1 MKPCYNPSMPLSPSF
16 DEEIAK
22 LNPKQREVVETI
34 DGPLLVVAG
43 PGTGKTQVLALRV
56 ANILRRGDVAPS
68 NILCLTFTENG
79 AVNMRE
85 RLSRYIGQD
94 AYRVGIFT
102 FHGFANTVITR
113 FPEFFFRAATYTQ
126 ATDIDRMMI
135 LEEIFRSLPHDHPL
149 QSFHPKSGFVYLNS
163 VSQRIEH
170 LKRGGYTPEE
180 YSERVEHYAKEY
192 PAVNSIL
199 ADWPKE
205 RASVKRIETLEPIL
219 RGLRDL
225 ESETGVYLAGE
236 LARAISIAV
245 EEGKMEAVTKWKSK
259 FTVKE
264 DDELILKD
272 WRDLAKIRAVAELYG
287 AYVRTMHDRGLYDYD
302 DMILEVARALE
313 ENNAL
318 RSELEEQYQFV
329 LIDEF
334 QDTNEAQM
342 RIVRALT
349 THPVHEGRPNI
360 MVVGDDDQAIYK
372 FQGAEV
378 SNIVRFRH
386 GLYRDVSTVVLDT
399 NYRSRQ
405 DILDYARKVV
415 VQGEDRLEK
424 HYDDIGKVL
433 RQGNASIEEGGLIV
447 SSYASDVEEYARVA
461 GKVRALVD
469 EGMQPEE
476 IAILS
481 RGHKELKALLPYLD
495 RANIPYE
502 YSKKANVFD
511 EAHVRELVTIAEYL
525 ASLFGA
531 GERKDDLLP
540 EILSF
545 PYWNIPRATLFEIAL
560 SAKDGHR
567 SWAATIAEHNGREVR
582 RVHELLAE
590 LAGEHAHPLEHVFE
604 HYMNVSGFK
613 EYYFGEQVLKERPV
627 SYVHFLAALKT
638 FIESLR
644 EWRAEETI
652 TVADVGPFVTAH
664 RTHGIALLSE
674 SPFVKADHAVQVMTA
689 HAAKGLEF
697 GAVFIISAHDDLW
710 TRRGRANNARVPAP
724 LLPRIAPAGDTED
737 DFIRLLYVALTR
749 AKHSLYI
756 SGHRDLV
763 RYLEPSASSFAAEAA
778 EEELDLAAHES
789 ALALV
794 ALPYHEDEWAIL
806 RRLVAS
812 YRMSPTHLG
821 NFCNVAEGGPVYFV
835 KQNLLQF
842 PQPKHVSAVFGSAI
856 HAAIEEMIRYPK
868 WNAGERPSL
877 SRVLQIFRSELA
889 KGRLLPSDRIKQERR
904 GVDLLTKYYTLK
916 GESFLPEDEVEVN
929 MHGEGVVI
937 DGAVLTG
944 KLDLLRVLDGA
955 YVVRDWKTGN
965 AITSWDIK
973 GKDPHEKI
981 KLHHYKQQLIFY
993 KILLEHSTHY
1003 RLPVASLELEFVE
1016 QILERDDVTPLAFC
1030 PSDEEISRLK
1040 LLIVAV
1046 YRKITT
1052 PDFPDTSAYP
1062 PTLEGIIAFED
1073 DLIAGVI

>member
-1 MKPCYNPSMPLSPSF
+1 MPISPSF
-16 DEEIAK
+16 DEEITK
-22 LNPKQREVVETI
+22 LNPKQREVVDAI

-102 FHGFANTVITR
+102 FHGFANSIITR
-113 FPEFFFRAATYTQ
+113 YPEFFFRAATYAQ
-126 ATDIDRMMI
+126 ATDLDRAMI
-135 LEEIFRSLPHDHPL
+135 LEEIFRSLPYDHPL
-149 QSFHPKSGFVYLNS
+149 QGFHPKNGFVYLNS

-180 YSERVEHYAKEY
+180 YAASVERYAGEY
-192 PAVNSIL
+192 PAVNAIL
-199 ADWPKE
+199 SEWPKE
-205 RASVKRIETLEPIL
+205 RASIKRIDSLDPIL

-225 ESETGVYLAGE
+225 GSETGAYLAGE
-236 LARAISIAV
+236 LARAISLAV

-264 DDELILKD
+264 GDEIILKD

-287 AYVRTMHDRGLYDYD
+287 TYVRTMHDRGLYDYD

-313 ENNAL
+313 DNATL
-318 RSELEEQYQFV
+318 RSELEEQYQFT

-334 QDTNEAQM
+334 QDTNDAQM

-360 MVVGDDDQAIYK
+360 MVVGDDDQAVYK

-378 SNIVRFRH
+378 SNIVRFRR
-386 GLYRDVSTVVLDT
+386 GLYRDVTTVVLDT
-399 NYRSRQ
+399 NYRSHQ

-415 VQGEDRLEK
+415 VQGEDRLER
-424 HYDDIGKVL
+424 HYDDISKVL
-433 RQGNASIEEGGLIV
+433 RQGNSAIQKGSLFV
-447 SSYASDVEEYARVA
+447 TSCSSDVEEYARVA
-461 GKVRALVD
+461 GKVRELIDGGTPPEDIAL
-469 EGMQPEE
+469 
-476 IAILS
+476 LS
-481 RGHKELKALLPYLD
+481 RGHREIKALLPYLD
-495 RANIPYE
+495 RVGIPYE
-502 YSKKANVFD
+502 YSKKTNVFD
-511 EAHVRELVTIAEYL
+511 EAHVRELIILAEYL

-531 GERKDDLLP
+531 GDRKDELLP

-545 PYWNIPRATLFEIAL
+545 PYWNIPRATLFDIAVT
-560 SAKDGHR
+560 SKDSR
-567 SWAATIAEHNGREVR
+567 RTWSATIADHPSKEVK
-582 RVHELLAE
+582 RVHEILAD
-590 LAGEHAHPLEHVFE
+590 LSGEHTHPLEHVFE
-604 HYMNVSGFK
+604 HYMNASGFK
-613 EYYFGEQVLKERPV
+613 EYYFGAQVMKEHPV

-638 FIESLR
+638 FLSALR

-652 TVADVGPFVTAH
+652 TVQDVAPFVAAH
-664 RTHGIALLSE
+664 RTHGITLACE

-697 GAVFIISAHDDLW
+697 ATVFIVSAHDDIW
-710 TRRGRANNARVPAP
+710 TRRGRTNNARVPAP

-749 AKHSLYI
+749 AKHSLYV
-756 SGHRDLV
+756 SGHKDLV
-763 RYLEPSASSFAAEAA
+763 RYLDSATPSGSVLFSDDD
-778 EEELDLAAHES
+778 ELDVSAHES

-794 ALPYHEDEWAIL
+794 ALPYHEDEWAIV

-821 NFCNVAEGGPVYFV
+821 NFCNVPEGGPLYFV

-842 PQPKHVSAVFGSAI
+842 PQPKHVSAVFGTAI
-856 HAAIEEMIRYPK
+856 HAGIEEMIRYPK
-868 WNAGERPSL
+868 WNAGERPPL
-877 SRVLQIFRSELA
+877 ERILQIFRAEIA
-889 KGRLLPSDRIKQERR
+889 KGRLLPSDRTKQEKR
-904 GVDLLTKYYTLK
+904 GVDLLTKYFAEN

-929 MHGEGVVI
+929 MASEGVVV
-937 DGAVLTG
+937 DGAVLSG
-944 KLDLLRVLDGA
+944 KLDLLRTLHGS
-955 YVVRDWKTGN
+955 YIVRDWKTGKPV
-965 AITSWDIK
+965 TSWDMK
-973 GKDPHEKI
+973 GKDQYEKI

-1016 QILERDDVTPLAFC
+1016 QILSDDHVAPLVFS
-1030 PSDEEISRLK
+1030 PSDDEVKRLTA
-1040 LLIVAV
+1040 LIAAV
-1046 YRKITT
+1046 YRKIMT

-1073 DLIAGVI
+1073 DLIGGVI